1 MTVVGL
7 AETTVKES
15 RDRVRS
21 AVLSNGFAF
30 PAGRITINLAPAD
43 LPKEGGR
50 YDLAIAVGLLVA
62 SGQLPAGELA
72 GVEFIG
78 EMGLT
83 GELRPVRGILPSAHA
98 ARSSGR
104 AIILPRAN
112 AAEAALIRGLD
123 LLPAARLAEVC
134 AHLSATERLTPFNEP
149 PIGRTPA
156 SCPDLADIRGQHHA
170 RRALEVAAA
179 GGHNLLML
187 GPPGTGKTML
197 AERLPGIL
205 PPLSE
210 QESLE
215 TATVW
220 SISRHGFRGADW
232 GKRPF
237 RSPHHS
243 ASAAALVGGGNHPQ
257 PGEISLAHHG
267 VLFLDEFPEFDRRAL
282 EALREPMESG
292 RILIARAAHHAQF
305 PASFQLVAAM
315 NPCPCG
321 FLGDPSGRCRCTE
334 DAVARYRGRLS
345 GPLLDRI
352 DLHVDVPGVPIETLL
367 RKDGTPG
374 EGSPAVRSRVSAA
387 HERQRHRRG
396 RLNARLDHRAVD
408 RHCCLTGTQSE
419 LLQRAAGR
427 LGLSARAVHR
437 VLKVALTIADLDGAE
452 TLHDEHLFEA
462 FSYRRPGP
470 P

>member
-1 MTVVGL
+1 M
-7 AETTVKES
+7 
-15 RDRVRS
+15 
-21 AVLSNGFAF
+21 
-30 PAGRITINLAPAD
+30 
-43 LPKEGGR
+43 
-50 YDLAIAVGLLVA
+50 
-62 SGQLPAGELA
+62 
-72 GVEFIG
+72 
-78 EMGLT
+78 
-83 GELRPVRGILPSAHA
+83 
-98 ARSSGR
+98 
-104 AIILPRAN
+104 ILPRAN
-112 AAEAALIRGLD
+112 AAEAALIRGLG
-123 LLPAARLAEVC
+123 LFPALRLAEVC
-134 AHLSATERLTPFNEP
+134 AHLSATERLTPFTEP
-149 PIGRTPA
+149 PSGCACA

-210 QESLE
+210 RESLE
-215 TATVW
+215 TAAVW
-220 SISRHGFRGADW
+220 SISRHGFRDSDW

-257 PGEISLAHHG
+257 PGEVSLAHHG

-305 PASFQLVAAM
+305 PAAFQLVAAM
-315 NPCPCG
+315 NPCACG
-321 FLGDPSGRCRCTE
+321 FLGEASGRCRCTE
-334 DAVARYRGRLS
+334 DAVARYRARLS

-352 DLHVDVPGVPIETLL
+352 DLHVEVPNIPIETLL

-374 EGSPAVRSRVSAA
+374 EGSTTVRSRVSAA
-387 HERQRHRRG
+387 HERQRQRCG

-408 RHCCLTGTQSE
+408 RHCSLAHSQSE

-437 VLKVALTIADLDGAE
+437 VLKVALTIADLEGGE
-452 TLHDEHLFEA
+452 TLRDEHLFEA
-462 FSYRRPGP
+462 LSYRRTGP
-470 P
+470 A

>member
-1 MTVVGL
+1 
-7 AETTVKES
+7 
-15 RDRVRS
+15 
-21 AVLSNGFAF
+21 
-30 PAGRITINLAPAD
+30 
-43 LPKEGGR
+43 
-50 YDLAIAVGLLVA
+50 
-62 SGQLPAGELA
+62 
-72 GVEFIG
+72 
-78 EMGLT
+78 
-83 GELRPVRGILPSAHA
+83 
-98 ARSSGR
+98 
-104 AIILPRAN
+104 
-112 AAEAALIRGLD
+112 
-123 LLPAARLAEVC
+123 
-134 AHLSATERLTPFNEP
+134 
-149 PIGRTPA
+149 
-156 SCPDLADIRGQHHA
+156 
-170 RRALEVAAA
+170 
-179 GGHNLLML
+179 NLLML

-305 PASFQLVAAM
+305 PAAFQLVAAM

-334 DAVARYRGRLS
+334 DAVARYRARLS

-367 RKDGTPG
+367 RKDGSPG
-374 EGSPAVRSRVSAA
+374 EGSPTVRSRVSAA
-387 HERQRHRRG
+387 HERQHCRRG

-408 RHCCLTGTQSE
+408 RHCPLTGAQSE

-437 VLKVALTIADLDGAE
+437 VLKVALTIADLEGAE
-452 TLHDEHLFEA
+452 TLRDEHLFEA
-462 FSYRRPGP
+462 FSYRCPGP
-470 P
+470 R